1 MIYVVKKNRHYLLGD
16 NFIFF
21 VDHQT
26 LLYLVNEPIVIGKL
40 LGGFYY
46 YKSLIL
52 KWFTNPK
59 KSFIA
64 RSFIKD

>member
-26 LLYLVNEPIVIGKL
+26 LLYLVNKPIVIGKL

-52 KWFTNPK
+52 K
-59 KSFIA
+59 
-64 RSFIKD
+64 